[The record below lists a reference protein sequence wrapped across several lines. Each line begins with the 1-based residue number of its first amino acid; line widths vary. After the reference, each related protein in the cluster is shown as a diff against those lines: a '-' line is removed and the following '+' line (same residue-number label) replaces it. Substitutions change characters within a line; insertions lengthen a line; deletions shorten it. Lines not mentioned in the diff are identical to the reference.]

1 MVSLVRGLSILQFN
15 QHLQWFQC
23 QFGFQILCCASMNC
37 SINSI
42 RVSPDLFTITDNSG
56 ALCSCSLL
64 FRICPTFSVSFRAPY
79 IVCWINIFSV
89 YFLGNLASHA
99 AKQFHS
105 SGATLV
111 DKFYKKTEKNWEISP
126 NSMDFF
132 STIPL
137 ARKMVLY

>member
-1 MVSLVRGLSILQFN
+1 
-15 QHLQWFQC
+15 
-23 QFGFQILCCASMNC
+23 MNC

-111 DKFYKKTEKNWEISP
+111 DKFYKKMEKNWEISP

-137 ARKMVLY
+137 ARKMVLYWAFRCLRYSALLMPHSILKPSLMDFILLQ